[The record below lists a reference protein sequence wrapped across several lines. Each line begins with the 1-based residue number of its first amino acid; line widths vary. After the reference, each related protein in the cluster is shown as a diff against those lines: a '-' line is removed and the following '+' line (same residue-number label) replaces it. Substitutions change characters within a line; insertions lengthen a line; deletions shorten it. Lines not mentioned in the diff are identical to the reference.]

1 MSLHAAIYAHL
12 FADSDVNGVVAEKIR
27 ALLADT
33 EDALPYIVFQI
44 ISADHKSDMTD
55 PSGLVMKRVQI
66 NSYETTYE
74 LAAILGE
81 HVRDAL
87 QGLSGTL
94 GAGDNTLAV
103 QNIELD
109 GEGDID
115 IEPASGPQRGSQ
127 SAPHGVRQ
135 DYIVWHAESIP
146 VHA

>member
-1 MSLHAAIYAHL
+1 MSLNAAIYAHL
-12 FADSDVNGVVAEKIR
+12 LADSDVNGVVAGRIR
-27 ALLADT
+27 KRRADT
-33 EDALPYIVFQI
+33 EDALPYIVFHI
-44 ISADHKSDMTD
+44 ISGVHESDMKD
-55 PSGLVMKRVQI
+55 PSGLVSSRVQI

-74 LAAILGE
+74 LAWVLAE

-94 GAGDNTLAV
+94 GSGGNTLAV
-103 QNIELD
+103 QNIELSGD
-109 GEGDID
+109 GDLD

-135 DYIVWHAESIP
+135 DFIVWYAESIP